1 MQTISFEK
9 TRLSNGLDVILHED
23 HSLPVVAVNVW
34 YHVGSKDEIPGKTG
48 YAHLFEHLMFEG
60 SKHHDQSYFEPL
72 MQVGANLNG
81 STNLDRTNYWENV
94 PVEYLEL
101 ALWLESDRMGFLL
114 DALDQKRFDIQR
126 DVVKNERR
134 QSYENRPYGM
144 AGLRIQEALYPLPH
158 TYHWPTIGYHEDL
171 DIATVEDAHAFFQR
185 FYTPSNASLSIAGD
199 IDTEKT
205 RQLVERYFGDLPPGD
220 SLVRTNRADS
230 PLGGPIHITLHDKVL
245 VPRLYL
251 AWPAV
256 ARFHEDEAALAVL
269 ADILGNGKSSRLHRI
284 LVHDKRIAQSVGV
297 SNDADEVAGDFG
309 VEVTA
314 AEGHATEEI
323 EAVVR
328 AELERMK
335 SEPPTSDEMARANNR
350 IEWARVRQ
358 MATVGGFGGKANR
371 LNSFNV
377 FAGDPDLANR
387 DMERFLAVQP
397 EDVIRVARAYV
408 GERVVRLQV
417 LPEPKLSHA
426 APGIDRTVRP
436 APASPGTFQA
446 PLPQHHRLSNGL
458 QLLVVE
464 KREVPLVAFGVIFE
478 TGAAGDPA
486 SLGGISSLTTAMLQ
500 EGTTTRSSTQIADEF
515 EFLGSQLLASTGRE
529 YTLVGSESLTRE
541 FPRALELVSDLLQ
554 HPTFP
559 EEELVRLSDQRQTS
573 IRRQRDNPTALADL
587 VMPSLMHGLGSPYGH
602 PVEGSEALF
611 QDVTKAHLLQHYQGA
626 YGPGNAT
633 LAVVGDVS
641 MEEAVRLAE
650 EHFAGW
656 QDGRKSSVA
665 AGQAAGLTGVAG
677 TMYLLDKPGA
687 AQSVIRAGSLGV
699 ERHHPDYFPLTV
711 FNHLFGGQFT
721 ARLNRNLRQ
730 DKGYSYGYRSAFE
743 WQRPSSR
750 FVAGGSVQ
758 TDVTAAAVSETL
770 KEFAE
775 VRGARPVSEE
785 EFDTAKSALLRQYP
799 SNFESG
805 LQVLQQLAQIVV
817 FGLPLDYHRTYA
829 PQVEGVSLADVHRVV
844 QAHIEEQ
851 PMVLVVGDG
860 ETIEP
865 SLAELGLPIGHVD
878 HEGREV

>member
-34 YHVGSKDEIPGKTG
+34 YHVGSKDETLGKTG

-60 SKHHDQSYFEPL
+60 SKHHNQSYFEPL

-144 AGLRIQEALYPLPH
+144 AGMRIQEALYPLPH

-199 IDTEKT
+199 IDTAQT
-205 RQLVERYFGDLPPGD
+205 LQMVERYFGDLEPGE

-230 PLGGPIHITLHDKVL
+230 ALGGPVHITLHDKVL

-269 ADILGNGKSSRLHRI
+269 ADILGDGKSSRLYRK
-284 LVHDKRIAQSVGV
+284 LVHDKQIAQSVGAY
-297 SNDADEVAGDFG
+297 NDSAEQAGDFSI
-309 VEVTA
+309 EVTA
-314 AEGHATEEI
+314 AEGHNTEEL
-323 EAVVR
+323 ETVVR
-328 AELERMK
+328 EELERLK
-335 SEPPTSDEMARANNR
+335 HELPTEEEMAKAKNR
-350 IEWARVRQ
+350 IEWSHVRQ
-358 MATVGGFGGKANR
+358 LSTVGGFGGKANR
-371 LNSFNV
+371 LNAFNT

-397 EDVIRVARAYV
+397 EDVSRVARRYASD
-408 GERVVRLQV
+408 RVVRLQV
-417 LPEPKLSHA
+417 LPEPKLAHS
-426 APGIDRTVRP
+426 APVIDRTVQP
-436 APASPGTFQA
+436 APSKPGSFQP
-446 PLPQHHRLSNGL
+446 PLAQRHALSNGL

-464 KREVPLVAFGVIFE
+464 KRDVPMVAFGVIFG
-478 TGAAGDPA
+478 TGAANDPA
-486 SLGGISSLTTAMLQ
+486 SLGGVSSLTTAMLQ

-515 EFLGSQLLASTGRE
+515 EYLGSHLLASTGRE
-529 YTLVGSESLTRE
+529 YTLVGSEALTRE
-541 FPRALELVSDLLQ
+541 FPRALELVADLLQ
-554 HPTFP
+554 RPNFP
-559 EEELVRLSDQRQTS
+559 EEELVRVSNERQTS

-587 VMPSLMHGLGSPYGH
+587 VMPVLLHGVGSAYGH
-602 PVEGSEALF
+602 PIEGSEALF
-611 QDVTKAHLLQHYQGA
+611 EGLVRDRLVQHYGA
-626 YGPGNAT
+626 CYGPGNAT

-641 MEEAVRLAE
+641 AEEAVRLAE
-650 EHFAGW
+650 ENFGGW
-656 QDGRKSSVA
+656 KDGRSS
-665 AGQAAGLTGVAG
+665 AGGNGQGQGSPGLAG
-677 TMYLLDKPGA
+677 TMYVLDKPGA

-699 ERHHPDYFPLTV
+699 DRYHPDYFALGV

-730 DKGYSYGYRSAFE
+730 DKGYSYGYRSSFE

-750 FVAGGSVQ
+750 FIAGGSVQ
-758 TDVTAAAVSETL
+758 TAVTAPAVSETL

-775 VRGARPVSEE
+775 VRGSRTVSQE
-785 EFDTAKSALLRQYP
+785 EFDAAKSALVRQYP
-799 SNFESG
+799 SHFESG

-817 FGLPLDYHRTYA
+817 FDLPLDYHRSYI
-829 PQVEGVSLADVHRVV
+829 PQVDAVTLDDVRRVV
-844 QAHIEEQ
+844 QEHVTEQ

-860 ETIEP
+860 ESIEG
-865 SLAELGLPIGHVD
+865 SLAELGMPVRHVD

>member
-34 YHVGSKDEIPGKTG
+34 YHVGSKDEVPGKTG

-60 SKHHDQSYFEPL
+60 SKHHNQSYFEPL

-171 DIATVEDAHAFFQR
+171 DIAKVEDAHAFFQQ

-199 IDTEKT
+199 IDVEKT
-205 RQLVERYFGDLPPGD
+205 RQMVERYFGDLEPGE

-230 PLGGPIHITLHDKVL
+230 ALGGPVHITLHDKVL

-256 ARFHEDEAALAVL
+256 ARFHGDEAALAVL

-284 LVHDKRIAQSVGV
+284 LVHDMRIAQSVGV
-297 SNDADEVAGDFG
+297 YNDSAEVAGDFG

-314 AEGHATEEI
+314 AEGHTTEEL
-323 EAVVR
+323 ETVVR
-328 AELERMK
+328 AELERLM
-335 SEPPTSDEMARANNR
+335 SEPPTSEEIARAKNR
-350 IEWARVRQ
+350 IEWSHVRQ

-377 FAGDPDLANR
+377 FAGDPDFMNR
-387 DMERFLAVQP
+387 DTERFLAVQP
-397 EDVIRVARAYV
+397 EDVSRVARAYV
-408 GERVVRLQV
+408 GDRLVRLQV
-417 LPEPKLSHA
+417 LPEPKLSHS
-426 APGIDRTVRP
+426 APGIDRTVQP
-436 APASPGTFQA
+436 VPASPGSFEA
-446 PLPQHHRLSNGL
+446 PLAQRHRLSNGL

-464 KREVPLVAFGVIFE
+464 KREVPMVAFGVIFE

-486 SLGGISSLTTAMLQ
+486 FQGGLGSLTTAMLQ

-515 EFLGSQLLASTGRE
+515 EFFGSHLLASTGRE
-529 YTLVGSESLTRE
+529 YTLVGSESLARE
-541 FPRALELVSDLLQ
+541 FSRGLALIADLLQ
-554 HPTFP
+554 RPTFP
-559 EEELVRLSDQRQTS
+559 EEELVRLSNERQTS
-573 IRRQRDNPTALADL
+573 IRRQRDNPTTLADL
-587 VMPSLMHGLGSPYGH
+587 VMPSLLHGMGSAYGH
-602 PVEGSEALF
+602 PVEGSEELF
-611 QDVTKAHLLQHYQGA
+611 QGLTQADLVRHYRSS
-626 YGPGNAT
+626 YGPANAT
-633 LAVVGDVS
+633 LAVVGDISV
-641 MEEAVRLAE
+641 EEALRLAE
-650 EHFAGW
+650 EHLAGW
-656 QDGRKSSVA
+656 QDGRTDRDVD
-665 AGQAAGLTGVAG
+665 GLASGEPGLAG
-677 TMYLLDKPGA
+677 TMYVLNKPGA

-699 ERHHPDYFPLTV
+699 PRHHADYFPLTV

-743 WQRPSSR
+743 WQRGSSR

-775 VRGARPVSEE
+775 VRSSRPVSQE

-805 LQVLQQLAQIVV
+805 IQVLQQLAQIVV
-817 FGLPLDYHRTYA
+817 FDLPLDYHRTYS
-829 PQVEGVSLADVHRVV
+829 PQVEAVSLDDVRRVV
-844 QAHIEEQ
+844 QDHVEEQ

-860 ETIEP
+860 ESIEP
-865 SLAELGLPIGHVD
+865 GLADLGMPIRHVD
-878 HEGREV
+878 YEGREA

>member
-1 MQTISFEK
+1 MQTVSFEK

-34 YHVGSKDEIPGKTG
+34 YHVGSKDEVPGKTG

-60 SKHHDQSYFEPL
+60 SKHHNESYFEPL

-81 STNLDRTNYWENV
+81 STNMDRTNYWENV
-94 PVEYLEL
+94 PVEYMEL

-144 AGLRIQEALYPLPH
+144 AGLRIQEALYPPPH

-171 DIATVEDAHAFFQR
+171 DIATVDDAHAFFRR

-199 IDTEKT
+199 IDIEKT
-205 RQLVERYFGDLPPGD
+205 REMAERYFGDLEPGE

-230 PLGGPIHITLHDKVL
+230 ALGGPVHITLHDKVL

-256 ARFHEDEAALAVL
+256 ARFHEDEAALDVL
-269 ADILGNGKSSRLHRI
+269 SDILGHGKSSRLHRI
-284 LVHDKRIAQSVGV
+284 LVHNMQIAQSVGV
-297 SNDADEVAGDFG
+297 YHDSAEVAGDFG

-314 AEGHATEEI
+314 AEGHTTEEL

-328 AELERMK
+328 AELGRLM
-335 SEPPTSDEMARANNR
+335 SEPPTAEEMARAKNR
-350 IEWARVRQ
+350 IEWSHVRQ
-358 MATVGGFGGKANR
+358 LATVGGFGGKANR

-397 EDVIRVARAYV
+397 EDVTRVARTYV
-408 GERVVRLQV
+408 GDRVVRLQV

-436 APASPGTFQA
+436 APSLPGTFQP
-446 PLPQHHRLSNGL
+446 PLPQRHRLSNGL

-464 KREVPLVAFGVIFE
+464 KREVPMVAFGVIFE
-478 TGAAGDPA
+478 MGAAGDPA

-515 EFLGSQLLASTGRE
+515 EYFGSQLLASTGRE

-541 FPRALELVSDLLQ
+541 FPRALELVADLLQ
-554 HPTFP
+554 RPTFP
-559 EEELVRLSDQRQTS
+559 EEELVRISNERQTS

-587 VMPSLMHGLGSPYGH
+587 VMPSLLHGMGSSYGH
-602 PVEGSEALF
+602 PIEGSEALF
-611 QDVTKAHLLQHYQGA
+611 QDLNRAHLVQHYQGA
-626 YGPGNAT
+626 YGPSNAT

-656 QDGRKSSVA
+656 QDGRKSSDADGHVSA
-665 AGQAAGLTGVAG
+665 EPGLAG
-677 TMYLLDKPGA
+677 TIYVLDKPGA

-699 ERHHPDYFPLTV
+699 DRYHADYFPLTV

-730 DKGYSYGYRSAFE
+730 DKGYSYGYRSSFE
-743 WQRPSSR
+743 WQRVSSR
-750 FVAGGSVQ
+750 FIAGGSVQ
-758 TDVTAAAVSETL
+758 TEVTTPALSETL

-775 VRGARPVSEE
+775 VRGDRPVSQE
-785 EFDTAKSALLRQYP
+785 EFETAKSALLRQYP

-805 LQVLQQLAQIVV
+805 MQVLQQLAQIVV
-817 FGLPLDYHRTYA
+817 FDLPLDYHRTYV
-829 PQVEGVSLADVHRVV
+829 PQVEGVSLDDVRRVV
-844 QAHIEEQ
+844 QDHVDEQ

-860 ETIEP
+860 ETIES
-865 SLAELGLPIGHVD
+865 SLGELGMPIRRVD
-878 HEGREV
+878 HQGRTV

>member
-34 YHVGSKDEIPGKTG
+34 YHVGSKDEVPGKTG

-94 PVEYLEL
+94 PVEYMEL

-144 AGLRIQEALYPLPH
+144 AGMRIQEALYPLPH

-171 DIATVEDAHAFFQR
+171 DIATVEDAHAFFKR
-185 FYTPSNASLSIAGD
+185 FYTPSNASLSVAGD
-199 IDTEKT
+199 IDTEQT
-205 RQLVERYFGDLPPGD
+205 LQMVERYFGDLEPGE
-220 SLVRTNRADS
+220 SLVRTNRAES
-230 PLGGPIHITLHDKVL
+230 ALGGPVHITLHDKVL

-256 ARFHEDEAALAVL
+256 ARFHGDEPALAVL
-269 ADILGNGKSSRLHRI
+269 ADILGDGKSSRLHRT
-284 LVHDKRIAQSVGV
+284 LVHNKQIAQGVGV
-297 SNDADEVAGDFG
+297 YNDSAEQAGDFS

-314 AEGHATEEI
+314 AEGHSAEEL

-328 AELERMK
+328 EELERLK
-335 SEPPTSDEMARANNR
+335 HEPPTADEMAKAKNR
-350 IEWARVRQ
+350 IEWSHVRQ
-358 MATVGGFGGKANR
+358 LATVGGFGGKANR
-371 LNSFNV
+371 LNAFNT

-397 EDVIRVARAYV
+397 EDVSRVARQYA
-408 GERVVRLQV
+408 GDRVVRLQV
-417 LPEPKLSHA
+417 LPEPKLAHS
-426 APGIDRTVRP
+426 APVIDRTVQP
-436 APASPGTFQA
+436 APAKPGSFQA
-446 PLPQHHRLSNGL
+446 PLPQRHALSNGL

-464 KREVPLVAFGVIFE
+464 KRDVPMVAFGVIFS
-478 TGAAGDPA
+478 TGAAGDPD

-500 EGTTTRSSTQIADEF
+500 EGTTSRSSTQIADEF
-515 EFLGSQLLASTGRE
+515 EYFGSHLLASTGRE
-529 YTLVGSESLTRE
+529 YTLVGSEALTRE
-541 FPRALELVSDLLQ
+541 FPRALELVADLLQ
-554 HPTFP
+554 RPTFP
-559 EEELVRLSDQRQTS
+559 EEELVRVSNERQTS
-573 IRRQRDNPTALADL
+573 IRRHRDNPTALADL
-587 VMPSLMHGLGSPYGH
+587 VMPVLLHGVGSAYGH
-602 PVEGSEALF
+602 PIEGNEGLF
-611 QDVTKAHLLQHYQGA
+611 QGLMRDRLEQHYGGC

-641 MEEAVRLAE
+641 MDEAVRLAE
-650 EHFAGW
+650 EHFGGW
-656 QDGRKSSVA
+656 QDGRSPAGANGNGAMQAGA
-665 AGQAAGLTGVAG
+665 AGTL
-677 TMYLLDKPGA
+677 YILDKPGA

-699 ERHHPDYFPLTV
+699 DRYHPDYFPLGV

-730 DKGYSYGYRSAFE
+730 DKGYSYGYRSSFE

-750 FVAGGSVQ
+750 FIAGGSVQ
-758 TDVTAAAVSETL
+758 TEVTGPAVSETL

-775 VRGARPVSEE
+775 VRGSRPVSAE
-785 EFDTAKSALLRQYP
+785 EFDTAKSALVRQYP
-799 SNFESG
+799 SHFESG

-817 FGLPLDYHRTYA
+817 FDLPLDYHRSYI
-829 PQVEGVSLADVHRVV
+829 PQVDAVTLDDVRRVV
-844 QAHIEEQ
+844 QDHIAEQ

-860 ETIEP
+860 ESIGA
-865 SLAELGLPIGHVD
+865 SLTELGMPVRHVD